1 MRNKVV
7 LISGRQIQVKWKN
20 KLFELFCGPILNYD
34 RNDDK
39 HVYKNNNHDDYDID
53 HYATSH
59 DYYNNFN
66 NDSKSSKIEK
76 RTEEHLWSVGVLF
89 PTLVFDYASLLN
101 KLTVFTCEFKIISE

>member
-7 LISGRQIQVKWKN
+7 LISGRQIQAKWKN

-76 RTEEHLWSVGVLF
+76 KDRGTSLKCGRFISN
-89 PTLVFDYASLLN
+89 ASFRL
-101 KLTVFTCEFKIISE
+101 CIPSE

>member
-7 LISGRQIQVKWKN
+7 LVSGRQIQVKWKN
-20 KLFELFCGPILNYD
+20 KLSELFRGPILNYD

-39 HVYKNNNHDDYDID
+39 HVYDID

-76 RTEEHLWSVGVLF
+76 KDRGTSLKCGRFISN
-89 PTLVFDYASLLN
+89 ASFRL
-101 KLTVFTCEFKIISE
+101 CIPSE